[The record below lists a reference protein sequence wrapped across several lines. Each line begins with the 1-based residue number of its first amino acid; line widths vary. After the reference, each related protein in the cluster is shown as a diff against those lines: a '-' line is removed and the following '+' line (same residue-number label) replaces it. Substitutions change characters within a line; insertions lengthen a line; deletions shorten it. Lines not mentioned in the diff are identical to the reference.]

1 MFGNINFYNWLV
13 GFIDGD
19 GCFTIDRQKN
29 GLKWNLVFKISQ
41 SKINAQLIYF
51 IKKNLGIGHIT
62 IETQNI
68 TQRIR
73 NLNHFNTVIFPIF
86 DKYNLNTSK
95 YLDYIL
101 IKDALRI

>member
-19 GCFTIDRQKN
+19 GCFTIDRQNKKD
-29 GLKWNLVFKISQ
+29 GLKWNLVFKITQ

-62 IETQNI
+62 TDTHSI
-68 TQRIR
+68 T
-73 NLNHFNTVIFPIF
+73 
-86 DKYNLNTSK
+86 
-95 YLDYIL
+95 
-101 IKDALRI
+101 